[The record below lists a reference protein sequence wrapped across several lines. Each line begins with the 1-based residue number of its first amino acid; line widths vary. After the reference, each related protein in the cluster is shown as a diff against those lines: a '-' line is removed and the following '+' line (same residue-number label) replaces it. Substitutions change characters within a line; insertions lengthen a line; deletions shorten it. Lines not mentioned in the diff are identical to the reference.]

1 MKGWKVISI
10 VIVVLLAA
18 VVAAAFAFPG
28 YTNPQLQKVPGAP
41 QIPNIPY
48 KLGLDLQG
56 GVQLVYQADLSLVD
70 EAEYDVAMNGL
81 RDVIERRVNFFG
93 VSEPLVQTE
102 GRGAEQRLIV
112 QLAGVFDT
120 HEAIQLIGDP
130 PRLDFREPKPNF
142 SEILDNNAIVFETG
156 EGELEDPFQITALN
170 GSLLN
175 RADVGFN
182 NITQEPLI
190 SLQFN
195 SRGAELFEEITAR
208 NIGQPL
214 AIYLDDEPLQ
224 TPIVQSAISGGR
236 AQITGDFELEEVQR
250 IVRELN
256 AGAIPVGIDLIFQ
269 ESVGPTLGQISLE
282 QSLRAALLGLA
293 LVAVFMMLFY
303 RIPGLL
309 AVLALLVY
317 VVFILSLFKFIGV
330 TLTLAGIAG
339 LILSVGMAVDANI
352 LIFSRMREELKDGK
366 SFGTAVEEGFRRAW
380 PSIRDGNI
388 TTILV
393 AVILFGFG
401 SSFVQGFALALSIGI
416 LLSMF
421 SAIFVTKNFLR
432 LFASVNIEKAGW
444 LWR

>member
-1 MKGWKVISI
+1 MKRWKVISI
-10 VIVVLLAA
+10 VVVVLLAA
-18 VVAAAFAFPG
+18 VVAAAFAFPE
-28 YTNPQLQKVPGAP
+28 YANPQLSRVPGAP
-41 QIPNIPY
+41 QVPNIPY

-56 GVQLVYQADLSLVD
+56 GVHLVYQADLSRVD
-70 EAEYDVAMNGL
+70 SANYDSAMGGL

-102 GRGAEQRLIV
+102 GDGGERRLIV
-112 QLAGVFDT
+112 QLAGIFDT
-120 HEAIQLIGDP
+120 HQAIQLIGDP
-130 PRLDFREPKPNF
+130 PLLDFREPKPNY
-142 SEILDNNAIVFETG
+142 SEIIESNTLVFETG
-156 EGELEDPFQITALN
+156 EGEFEDPFVITYLN
-170 GSLLN
+170 GSLLD

-190 SLQFN
+190 TLQFN
-195 SRGAELFEEITAR
+195 SEGAQLFEEITAR

-214 AIYLDDEPLQ
+214 AIYLDGAPLQ
-224 TPIVQSAISGGR
+224 TPIVQTAISGGR
-236 AQITGDFELEEVQR
+236 AQITGDFELQEVQR

-269 ESVGPTLGQISLE
+269 ETVGPTLGQISLE
-282 QSLRAALLGLA
+282 QSLRAALLGLT
-293 LVAVFMMLFY
+293 LVTVFMIAFY

-309 AVLALLVY
+309 AALALLIYIVLM
-317 VVFILSLFKFIGV
+317 LSLFKLIGV

-339 LILSVGMAVDANI
+339 LILSIGMAVDANI
-352 LIFSRMREELKDGK
+352 LIFSRMREELKEGK
-366 SFGTAVEEGFRRAW
+366 TFATAIEEGFRRAW

-401 SSFVQGFALALSIGI
+401 SSFVQGFALALSVGI

-432 LFASVNIEKAGW
+432 LFALLK
-444 LWR
+444 